1 MVQKKINQK
10 AKILV
15 VEDDFFLI
23 KVMQTKLVNEGY
35 QVEIASDGVLAL
47 EALKRFT
54 PDLILLDLV
63 MPRKDGFE
71 VLEELSHDKK
81 MSKIPVIV
89 LTNLGQD
96 SDVDRVKV
104 FGVKDYLVKSDI
116 SIDAVVEKVRSV
128 LRQS

>member
-1 MVQKKINQK
+1 M
-10 AKILV
+10 
-15 VEDDFFLI
+15 
-23 KVMQTKLVNEGY
+23 
-35 QVEIASDGVLAL
+35 
-47 EALKRFT
+47 
-54 PDLILLDLV
+54 
-63 MPRKDGFE
+63 
-71 VLEELSHDKK
+71 LEELYDKK

>member
-1 MVQKKINQK
+1 MAETKK

-23 KVMQTKLVNEGY
+23 KVFQTKLSNEGFH
-35 QVEIASDGVLAL
+35 VEIAADGVLAMEIL
-47 EALKRFT
+47 TRFA

-71 VLEELSHDKK
+71 VLEDLSKDKK
-81 MSKIPVIV
+81 FSQIPVIV

-96 SDVDRVKV
+96 SDIERVKKY
-104 FGVKDYLVKSDI
+104 GVVDYLVKSDI
-116 SIDAVVEKVRSV
+116 SIDDVVAKAKSV
-128 LRQS
+128 LKKKH

>member
-54 PDLILLDLV
+54 TDLILLDLV